1 MRVPFNWLKAF
12 TPVSA
17 AASDVADT
25 LTMRGLEVEA
35 VEQISPRFSQVYVGR
50 ILDVEAIGHAEK
62 LSLCRV
68 EVGADV
74 LPIVCGA
81 PNAAKGQTVA
91 VAVPGGR
98 LADNS
103 VIEKKRI
110 VGVESSGML
119 CSEKELG
126 LSDDH
131 SGIFVLPDE
140 LKTGEP
146 VDAALGIADYV
157 LDVNVPPN
165 RGDCQSILGIA
176 REVAGIY
183 GLSVTL
189 PPFTLNETDS
199 IDGLI
204 QLSVADKDACPR
216 YVLRMVRGISIVP
229 APFWMRSRITK
240 AGMRPI
246 NAIVD
251 VTNYVMLELGQPLH
265 AFDYATIRSRRI
277 DVRMA
282 PEKSLFRTL
291 DGQDRALV
299 KGDILICDGSG
310 PVALA
315 GVMGGEN
322 SEISAS
328 TKDVALESA
337 FFNPLLIRRTARRL
351 DLRSEASA
359 RFEKGIDIETVDYA
373 ARRAV
378 ELMQRTAGGVVL
390 AGSLEVYEKRE
401 PRTIALSLKRTRDL
415 IGTPLSRE
423 EVVDGLASIGI
434 VEGGHSSRL
443 LSFGG
448 VSPQPLSKGGPQP
461 LSGDPET
468 LRFSIPSFRHDLN
481 EYVDLVEEVARLAGY
496 DAVPAST
503 PVSSLLPVSR
513 AKADRDIDVTK
524 TYLAAAGF
532 FEVINYGFF
541 SVKDIENFHLMPLDD
556 DGGTPDERASFV
568 PLLNPISKDLGV
580 MRTFLA
586 ARLLENIAYNSNRGA
601 KNLRLFEVGKVFFR
615 SDESQLP
622 RESMHLACAI
632 SGKEREYFWRDTL
645 KEFDFFDLK
654 GVLEGLFERFNLRLR
669 VQRAE
674 SPFLEN
680 ADAADLFANDR
691 KVGWIG
697 AFRDSVRTAYNAG
710 EKVWCCELDLD
721 VLGQAGTPEK
731 TYRPI
736 SRYPAVVRDFSF
748 YVPDRIPAADLI
760 EQVSEVSPLIVSV
773 GVFDTFK
780 KEVRSISFRVVFQSY
795 EDTLTDEN
803 VNALQQIIIDRLT
816 MREGIKLRT

>member
-1 MRVPFNWLKAF
+1 MRVPFNWLKEF

-17 AASDVADT
+17 AASDVADR

-35 VEQISPRFSQVYVGR
+35 VEQISPRFIKVYVGR
-50 ILDVEAIGHAEK
+50 VLDVEAIARAEK

-68 EVGADV
+68 EVGTDV

-81 PNAAKGQTVA
+81 PNVAKGQTVA

-98 LADNS
+98 LADNT
-103 VIEKKRI
+103 VIGKKRL

-146 VDAALGIADYV
+146 LDAALGIADYV

-176 REVAGIY
+176 REVAAIY
-183 GLSVTL
+183 SLGVTL
-189 PPFTLNETDS
+189 PSFTLNETDP

-204 QLSVADKDACPR
+204 QLSVADTDACPR
-216 YVLRMVRGISIVP
+216 YVLRMVWGISIVP

-265 AFDYATIRSRRI
+265 AFDYATIGSRRI
-277 DVRMA
+277 DVRTA
-282 PEKSLFRTL
+282 RENSLFRTL

-322 SEISAS
+322 SEISAA

-378 ELMQRTAGGVVL
+378 DLMQRTAGGVVL

-401 PRTIALSLKRTRDL
+401 PRTIALNLKRTRDL
-415 IGTPLSRE
+415 IGAPLSRE
-423 EVVDGLASIGI
+423 DVVDGLASIGI
-434 VEGGHSSRL
+434 MEGGHSSRP

-448 VSPQPLSKGGPQP
+448 VSPQPLSKGGYPVEDA
-461 LSGDPET
+461 SDAET
-468 LRFSIPSFRHDLN
+468 LCFSIPPFRHDLN
-481 EYVDLVEEVARLAGY
+481 EYVDLIEEVARLAGY
-496 DAVPAST
+496 DAVPASA
-503 PVSSLLPVSR
+503 PVSPLLPVSR
-513 AKADRDIDVTK
+513 GKTDRDIDEAK

-541 SVKDIENFHLMPLDD
+541 SVKDIENFLLQA
-556 DGGTPDERASFV
+556 PDERTSFV
-568 PLLNPISKDLGV
+568 PLLNPISKELGV

-615 SDESQLP
+615 SDESRLP

-632 SGKEREYFWRDTL
+632 SGKEREYFWRDAV
-645 KEFDFFDLK
+645 KDFDFFDLK

-674 SPFLEN
+674 SPFLES
-680 ADAADLFANDR
+680 AGAADLFANDR
-691 KVGWIG
+691 NVGWIG
-697 AFRDSVRTAYNAG
+697 ALRDSVRNAYNAA

-721 VLGQAGTPEK
+721 LLAQAGTRER
-731 TYRPI
+731 TYRPL

-748 YVPDRIPAADLI
+748 YVPDRVPAADLV
-760 EQVSEVSPLIVSV
+760 EQVSQVSPLIVSV

-803 VNALQQIIIDRLT
+803 VNALQQIIIDRLIT
-816 MREGIKLRT
+816 TEGIKLRT